1 MLLRITPKKTNLN
14 VVAATTVHGMA
25 LMALWVSAAP
35 NSILIALTLAIGL
48 SLLIVL
54 RTLKASAAI
63 TSIHFQA
70 LATQICLNDRQWLA
84 VDVSVRRCDRLMVV
98 MRLECLDSNS
108 IFFKQY
114 WILWI
119 TPGVISAG
127 EQRRLRRFI
136 RWQLP

>member
-14 VVAATTVHGMA
+14 VIAATTVHSLA

-35 NSILIALTLAIGL
+35 NSILLALTLAIGL
-48 SLLIVL
+48 SLSIVL
-54 RTLKASAAI
+54 RTLKASADI
-63 TSIHFQA
+63 TSIHFHA
-70 LATQICLNDRQWLA
+70 LANQICLSDRQWLP

-98 MRLECLDSNS
+98 MKLECIDSDS

-114 WILWI
+114 WVLWI
-119 TPGVISAG
+119 TPGVISAE